1 MKENEEQERRPHPL
15 VDRLAV
21 LAGAVGT
28 RAAAVDGLGLLRSS
42 ATQAQDRV
50 GHEGQR
56 DHGEDENQEQRS
68 ILLCGRHGCATYL
81 RSPPWLVCDVAG
93 FCGAKAGSGS
103 GAKGG
108 GMGPA
113 DLRGRR
119 LAGRRDQGGAPG
131 VGRIWERGASSD
143 LRWRGA
149 SSGLR
154 CSGREARRVRD
165 WR

>member
-1 MKENEEQERRPHPL
+1 M
-15 VDRLAV
+15 
-21 LAGAVGT
+21 
-28 RAAAVDGLGLLRSS
+28 DGLGLLGSS
-42 ATQAQDRV
+42 ATQTQDRV

-113 DLRGRR
+113 DLRVAGSRGDEIREAHRAWAGFGSEGR
-119 LAGRRDQGGAPG
+119 APTSGGEGRAPASGAPG
-131 VGRIWERGASSD
+131 ER
-143 LRWRGA
+143 
-149 SSGLR
+149 
-154 CSGREARRVRD
+154 REARRVRD